1 MKRKAR
7 MTTSVLVSGFVASV
21 SAAPLAASA
30 DDYDLYEQEMAE
42 SPSIEVGDIEDDA
55 ISSFIAASDAIKDI
69 RDEYAGEIADD
80 PEAYEELRADANEEM
95 VNAVESEGID
105 VSEYRDIGYF
115 VHEDEEFQ
123 AQVELKAATES

>member
-1 MKRKAR
+1 MKRKAH

-30 DDYDLYEQEMAE
+30 DDHDLYEQEMAD

-80 PEAYEELRADANEEM
+80 PDANEEM

-123 AQVELKAATES
+123 AQVELKAATEA